1 MRFLAIASLL
11 FGLCAAEYD
20 TWPYQTFKSSSL
32 EPPNLKI
39 TKSGPTSPGYLFF
52 DQSWSAH
59 QYGVFIMSDDNELV
73 WQSPR
78 GDLHDFRMQ
87 TLDGKPV
94 LTFWNGLGVPEPF
107 GWGYGLIQILD
118 QNYESIYNVT
128 VTDDNYQALGSINS
142 TGFYSWLDMH
152 EGTITADGTML
163 ATGYNV
169 TRADL
174 SAVGGP
180 RNGWVADSLFYEI
193 DIKTNEILYRWSALD
208 HIDEITLE
216 AVQEFYP
223 IKDWGKNYSAPY
235 GYFHINSVDKFADGS
250 YLISSRYYS
259 SLFRIATDGS
269 VDWTLQGKNGGDFT
283 LAPNLHFTCQHDA
296 RIQREANDHILI
308 SIFDNDNSDVH
319 NGTHHTEGLYL
330 DVNTRSREVR
340 AVRQLADPNDEIY
353 STSQGNL
360 QHLPNGHS
368 IMGYGSI
375 PKIKE
380 YSANGT
386 CVLTAQFGPDDVV
399 SSYRGYRFPW
409 VGTPGTPPD
418 VVACLDR
425 VQNQTNVYMSWNGA
439 TEHRVWKVFG
449 GAHRDALR
457 PVAEARKTGFE
468 TLAVAKGALE
478 FVQVE
483 AQGMGISP
491 GVSRVVS
498 VERQC

>member
-1 MRFLAIASLL
+1 MRFLPIASLL

-269 VDWTLQGKNGGDFT
+269 VDWTLQVHLLLHLTIPVLIHCPGQKRRRLHPCPQSPLHVPARCAHPARSQRPHSNQH
-283 LAPNLHFTCQHDA
+283 LRQRQLRRAQRHAPHRGSLPRREHAQSGSPRRTPARRPQRRDLLHLPGQPAAPAQRPQHHGLRLEPKDQGV
-296 RIQREANDHILI
+296 QRQRHLRAD
-308 SIFDNDNSDVH
+308 
-319 NGTHHTEGLYL
+319 
-330 DVNTRSREVR
+330 R
-340 AVRQLADPNDEIY
+340 AVR
-353 STSQGNL
+353 
-360 QHLPNGHS
+360 
-368 IMGYGSI
+368 
-375 PKIKE
+375 
-380 YSANGT
+380 
-386 CVLTAQFGPDDVV
+386 
-399 SSYRGYRFPW
+399 
-409 VGTPGTPPD
+409 
-418 VVACLDR
+418 
-425 VQNQTNVYMSWNGA
+425 
-439 TEHRVWKVFG
+439 
-449 GAHRDALR
+449 
-457 PVAEARKTGFE
+457 AR
-468 TLAVAKGALE
+468 
-478 FVQVE
+478 
-483 AQGMGISP
+483 
-491 GVSRVVS
+491 
-498 VERQC
+498 